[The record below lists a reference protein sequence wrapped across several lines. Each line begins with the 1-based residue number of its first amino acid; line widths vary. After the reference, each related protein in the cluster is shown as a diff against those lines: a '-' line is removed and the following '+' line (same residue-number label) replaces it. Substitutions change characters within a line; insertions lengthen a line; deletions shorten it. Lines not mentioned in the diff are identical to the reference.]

1 MQFKNALLPGFVLPW
16 AAITV
21 GQLAVPAA
29 HSASPE
35 PVVAGTLSGSS
46 VVPGPG
52 DTDGRGTITLNL
64 KPETKEICYELTVT
78 GITDATEA
86 HIYKGAAG
94 SKGSKVEKLTDKVDD
109 GTGCVKTD
117 STKVAEIA
125 ANPAG
130 YYVQINSKE
139 FKDGAIRGQLQT
151 SSTMGPQRGAPAGR
165 DTAARGFPRDTSS
178 SRGLPQDSTSS
189 RGFPRDTSS
198 RAFPP
203 RDTTSNRGYPSDTGR
218 ASPMPAPT
226 PRPE

>member
-21 GQLAVPAA
+21 GLLAVPTAR
-29 HSASPE
+29 SASPE

-78 GITDATEA
+78 GVTDATEA
-86 HIYKGAAG
+86 RIYKGASG
-94 SKGSKVEKLTDKVDD
+94 SKGSEVTKLTDNVDEK
-109 GTGCVKTD
+109 GNGCVKAD
-117 STKVAEIA
+117 STKISEISS
-125 ANPAG
+125 NPAG
-130 YYVQINSKE
+130 YYVQVSSKE
-139 FKDGAIRGQLQT
+139 FKDGAVRGQLQT
-151 SSTMGPQRGAPAGR
+151 SSTLGPQRGTPPVR
-165 DTAARGFPRDTSS
+165 DSAA
-178 SRGLPQDSTSS
+178 S
-189 RGFPRDTSS
+189 RGFPRDTNSS

-226 PRPE
+226 PRP